1 MCGHYRPGRPTLELA
16 RELGLDGV
24 FFRLPFSLS
33 ESLDPAEL
41 RDGAARAAELGLY
54 LELGCGRIN
63 PHNWDKTPQ
72 VAAAGDGDYR
82 RGFRRVVE
90 ACVALGHR
98 DLHVVTGTYS
108 DRFRTDLSWPEQ
120 IAAMRTFLREVE
132 PMLRDL
138 GVRLNPETH
147 EEITTV
153 ELLRLIDEFGPERLG
168 LTFDT
173 GNVLVQGEDPI
184 AVARR
189 IAPYVRQT
197 HLKDAILFFDEHG
210 LVRQPRPVGQGLIDW
225 PTLIGLLARCNP
237 GLNCTLEPHKGFYGI
252 QIFDPAWLDL
262 HPDLSAR
269 ELCALVGHASRAQA
283 RMAAGEIPEA
293 AAYGAIPFAE
303 QRDEFYRGGAAH
315 LRAVF
320 AGLGL

>member
-1 MCGHYRPGRPTLELA
+1 IVWRPTARRPDRTILAGRAARRRPQRTSSGRGPDVPAADRPPRSGPRAYKGAPKRGGLPVKVGMCGHYRPGRPTLGLA

-41 RDGAARAAELGLY
+41 RDGAAYAAELGLY

-63 PHNWDKTPQ
+63 PHNWDMTPQ
-72 VAAAGDGDYR
+72 IAAAGDGDYR

-108 DRFRTDLSWPEQ
+108 DRFRADLSWPEQ
-120 IAAMRTFLREVE
+120 IAAMRAFLREVE

-197 HLKDAILFFDEHG
+197 HIKDAILFFDERG
-210 LVRQPRPVGQGLIDW
+210 L
-225 PTLIGLLARCNP
+225 
-237 GLNCTLEPHKGFYGI
+237 
-252 QIFDPAWLDL
+252 
-262 HPDLSAR
+262 
-269 ELCALVGHASRAQA
+269 
-283 RMAAGEIPEA
+283 
-293 AAYGAIPFAE
+293 
-303 QRDEFYRGGAAH
+303 
-315 LRAVF
+315 
-320 AGLGL
+320 